1 MYLKP
6 TKNGN
11 KAKGQPAGTK
21 SEKNFKPCINRP
33 NIVTPLR
40 IEAYMDSSHVDH
52 LLITNLLNLYAN
64 KTKIMMKTKDR
75 ITYNPIFAK
84 EMCILSIKDA
94 SKYKKSII
102 SNWLKGFNIV
112 LNIYISYE

>member
-1 MYLKP
+1 
-6 TKNGN
+6 
-11 KAKGQPAGTK
+11 
-21 SEKNFKPCINRP
+21 
-33 NIVTPLR
+33 
-40 IEAYMDSSHVDH
+40 MDSLYMDH
-52 LLITNLLNLYAN
+52 LLLTNLLNLYAN
-64 KTKIMMKTKDR
+64 KAKIMMKTKNR
-75 ITYNPIFAK
+75 ITQNPNFAK